1 MTQKNSETRKT
12 LSRSLMAAAV
22 VAVAG
27 LTGCASLMSG
37 GSPEQIIEKRSAA
50 YWQARFSGDVAK
62 AYSYMTPGYRA
73 INDESSY
80 ALSYGSVPNLRDPE
94 LLSVTCDVPEGADPK
109 DTQRC
114 VVRKQFSSGV
124 AIPLVKKMRIPIS
137 IDETWIKDDGQWWLF
152 QRS

>member
-73 INDESSY
+73 LNDQRKY
-80 ALSYGSVPNLRDPE
+80 ALSYGAAPNLRDPQ
-94 LLSVTCDVPEGADPK
+94 LISVECAEADGQAK
-109 DTQRC
+109 DSVQRC
-114 VVRKQFSSGV
+114 VLRKEFSTQMPLIGQG
-124 AIPLVKKMRIPIS
+124 AIPIAMS
-137 IDETWIKDDGQWWLF
+137 ETWIKEDGQWWLF
-152 QRS
+152 QQ